1 MTTARSRVGFF
12 LPSPLIVVENGI
24 SEYINGFVLL
34 LFELSIN
41 DLKCQK
47 VKPGPKS
54 PMDGTECQFLKSD
67 PKVQILTPGYS

>member
-1 MTTARSRVGFF
+1 MTTARSKVGFF

-41 DLKCQK
+41 DLKYQK
-47 VKPGPKS
+47 VKP
-54 PMDGTECQFLKSD
+54 D
-67 PKVQILTPGYS
+67 PKFPSSLLQINNRL

>member
-1 MTTARSRVGFF
+1 MTTARSKVGFF

-41 DLKCQK
+41 DLKYQK
-47 VKPGPKS
+47 VKPGPKF
-54 PMDGTECQFLKSD
+54 P
-67 PKVQILTPGYS
+67 LTDKQSALIGFFPSLL